1 MLQRMWDHISNCYAR
16 AADLSRRADQ
26 TADSERQA
34 DLLRMAESW
43 KRLAQ
48 SYEMSEQLER
58 ALLTRSENLCS
69 GMDWQRAAVA
79 PFDRTLELA
88 VIGAGGIDP
97 IAFPCRRILRGWVA
111 AASGELLDVRPTHWR
126 EWISE
131 AAPGMVRSCVPR
143 MPVPRPPAKVSLLP
157 RLSGE

>member
-1 MLQRMWDHISNCYAR
+1 MLR
-16 AADLSRRADQ
+16 RRADQ

-88 VIGAGGIDP
+88 VIGAGGI
-97 IAFPCRRILRGWVA
+97 
-111 AASGELLDVRPTHWR
+111 RPNR
-126 EWISE
+126 L
-131 AAPGMVRSCVPR
+131 
-143 MPVPRPPAKVSLLP
+143 PVPAHLEGLGRRGVGRAA
-157 RLSGE
+157 